1 VTQPLSL
8 SQRAYEAIKRK
19 IVTLEL
25 APGSVIDE
33 TALQEELGLG
43 RTPIR
48 EALKRLSLEKLV
60 TILPRRGMFVTEI
73 GIADLT
79 RLYEVRIELEA
90 LAARL
95 AARRGRPEHWQ
106 RMAAAL
112 SQIPTEPDHD
122 VLIAIDEGCHQIMYQ
137 AADNAFLAD
146 MLNSLYAL
154 SLRLWYFALA
164 DIGDM
169 HDTVM
174 EHQIILEALQAGDE
188 ERAAALLSEHINT
201 FQEEIQ
207 SAMVGAPPARRL
219 DQATLAGMAPA
230 SA

>member
-1 VTQPLSL
+1 MTQPPSL

-19 IVTLEL
+19 IITLEL

-79 RLYEVRIELEA
+79 RLYEVRIDLEA

-95 AARRGRPEHWQ
+95 AARRGRPDHWE

-112 SQIPTEPDHD
+112 AKIPSETDHD
-122 VLIAIDEGCHQIMYQ
+122 ALIAIDEACHQIMYQ
-137 AADNAFLAD
+137 AADNAFLTD
-146 MLNSLYAL
+146 TLNALYAL

-174 EHQIILEALQAGDE
+174 EHQLILEALRAGDE
-188 ERAAALLSEHINT
+188 EQAAALLSEHINT

-207 SAMVGAPPARRL
+207 SAMVGATPARRL
-219 DQATLAGMAPA
+219 DEATLAGMAPA
-230 SA
+230 SV